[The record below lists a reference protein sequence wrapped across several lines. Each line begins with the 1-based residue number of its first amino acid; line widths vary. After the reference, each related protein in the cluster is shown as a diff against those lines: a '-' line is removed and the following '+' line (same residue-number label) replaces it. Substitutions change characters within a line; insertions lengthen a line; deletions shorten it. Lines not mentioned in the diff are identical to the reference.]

1 MDPQKRTYSEITF
14 EEMRTAV
21 QKAVDQPQ
29 QKPNNDAKKQDVNAN
44 VNTKFTVT
52 PGTANREIKGVTA
65 NETRVQ
71 MDMEVQAQDNSQ
83 PSQQASGTISTV
95 VDMWVAPSVPG
106 YEEFAEFYKRMAKEI
121 NWVPPSN
128 IQIDPR
134 TSQSLEEFQK
144 NSANMKGFPLLEYM
158 TMSMAGQQ
166 QESSATTAQNPDDS
180 KSSSSDSTPTSMS
193 GAMAKGLGGLF
204 SRKKKQDD
212 AADQSAQNSQN
223 PPPPSTPGS
232 LIEMTIEVTS
242 YSDSPLDSGLF
253 DIPAGYAKVAAN
265 ADQIVAPLPP
275 GKH

>member
-1 MDPQKRTYSEITF
+1 M
-14 EEMRTAV
+14 

-144 NSANMKGFPLLEYM
+144 NSANMKGFPLLDVYGRTATGIVRDHRPE
-158 TMSMAGQQ
+158 SGRLEILVLGQHSDKYERRHGKRSRRTFQ
-166 QESSATTAQNPDDS
+166 QEKEA
-180 KSSSSDSTPTSMS
+180 
-193 GAMAKGLGGLF
+193 G
-204 SRKKKQDD
+204 RCR
-212 AADQSAQNSQN
+212 
-223 PPPPSTPGS
+223 GS
-232 LIEMTIEVTS
+232 ERSE
-242 YSDSPLDSGLF
+242 
-253 DIPAGYAKVAAN
+253 
-265 ADQIVAPLPP
+265 
-275 GKH
+275 